1 MRVDRFP
8 NITFPIVF
16 VQIDWAGA
24 SPDSIEQTIIVP
36 VENTLSGLSGVQ
48 RIDATAL
55 QGSARITIFFVDGI
69 DINQAAIDTQRQLS
83 VIGRTLPID
92 ASQPSVVKAD
102 PAAIPVLNVVLSG
115 RLPLDDLYDLA
126 ANNLAQQ
133 LGSVQGV
140 ASVQVSGGYQRQIQ
154 IQVDY
159 DKLNAYGLSLTQVQ
173 NAVQRENID
182 APGGNVDIDTQT
194 FSVRARGLARMPSDI
209 EKYVVGTTPQGP
221 IRVRDVGTVVV

>member
-1 MRVDRFP
+1 MGLTRTAIQRPLATTMIFLALILLGQQAYTRMRVDRFP

-102 PAAIPVLNVVLSG
+102 PAAI
-115 RLPLDDLYDLA
+115 
-126 ANNLAQQ
+126 
-133 LGSVQGV
+133 
-140 ASVQVSGGYQRQIQ
+140 
-154 IQVDY
+154 
-159 DKLNAYGLSLTQVQ
+159 
-173 NAVQRENID
+173 
-182 APGGNVDIDTQT
+182 
-194 FSVRARGLARMPSDI
+194 RARPGAGPSHRRRTPRIEPAGAALYRALDVCSSLAWAAATARLAWPLPARRARPWRRQAADRCM
-209 EKYVVGTTPQGP
+209 VGWHFRGERRDWPWPTAA
-221 IRVRDVGTVVV
+221 IRP